1 MRLSQP
7 VTEPATPLA
16 EGKIKMI
23 AFNRVASVAP
33 GKTAAAIAFGK
44 EISAYMKDAY
54 KVDLEML
61 VPVGGNPQ
69 RLAWSARYADL
80 AALDAVNGKILMD
93 KKYWEILNQNND
105 LFLPG
110 SIHDSIWR
118 TV

>member
-1 MRLSQP
+1 
-7 VTEPATPLA
+7 
-16 EGKIKMI
+16 MI

-93 KKYWEILNQNND
+93 KKYWEIINKNSD
-105 LFLPG
+105 LFLAG
-110 SIHDSIWR
+110 SIHDSMWR